1 MSRGA
6 AGPYLS
12 SMELK
17 GGAAVVTGASRGIGR
32 AVAEALAKEGMRL
45 VIGGRDPGRLE
56 EAARALG
63 GDVET
68 VAGDVGD
75 EAVASRLVETAV
87 ARFGRLDVVV
97 NNAGI
102 GHHGRL
108 EDMDPAEFDRVYRTN
123 VRGPFLVMKAAIPV
137 MRRQKRGTLVSLAS
151 LAGRNP
157 VPMRAAYAA
166 TKWAMIGLSRSVL
179 QEVRKEGIRVIILEP
194 GSTLTEF
201 GHDPSKMA
209 QAEKLV
215 RPEDVAAVLVA
226 ALKLPDRATVSE
238 IEIRPT
244 DPPA

>member
-1 MSRGA
+1 MKLQGA
-6 AGPYLS
+6 A
-12 SMELK
+12 
-17 GGAAVVTGASRGIGR
+17 AIVTGASRGIGR
-32 AVAEALAKEGMRL
+32 AIAEALAKEGGRL
-45 VIGGRDPGRLE
+45 VLGGRDAARLQ
-56 EAARALG
+56 EAAQAIG
-63 GDVET
+63 GESEA

-75 EAVASRLVETAV
+75 ENVAARLVETAT
-87 ARFGRLDVVV
+87 RKFGRLDVVV

-102 GHHGRL
+102 GHHGKL

-123 VRGPFLVMKAAIPV
+123 VRGPFLLMKAAIPV
-137 MRRQKRGTLVSLAS
+137 MRRQKSGTLVSLAS

-157 VPMRAAYAA
+157 VPLRAAYAA
-166 TKWAMIGLSRSVL
+166 SKWAMIGLSRSVL
-179 QEVRKEGIRVIILEP
+179 QEVRKDGIRVIILEP

-201 GHDPSKMA
+201 GHDPAKMA
-209 QAEKLV
+209 HAEKLV

>member
-1 MSRGA
+1 
-6 AGPYLS
+6 
-12 SMELK
+12 MELQ
-17 GGAAVVTGASRGIGR
+17 GAAAVVTGAGRGIGR
-32 AVAEALAKEGMRL
+32 AIAEALAREGTRL
-45 VIGGRDPGRLE
+45 VLNGRDAVRLQE
-56 EAARALG
+56 TARALG
-63 GDVET
+63 GDVEV
-68 VAGDVGD
+68 VAGDIGD
-75 EAVASRLVETAV
+75 EAVAARLVETAV
-87 ARFGRLDVVV
+87 SRFGRLDVVV

-157 VPMRAAYAA
+157 VPLRAAYAA

-179 QEVRKEGIRVIILEP
+179 QEVRKDGIRVIILEP

-201 GHDPSKMA
+201 GHDPAKMA
-209 QAEKLV
+209 QSEKLV
-215 RPEDVAAVLVA
+215 RPEDVASVLIA
-226 ALKLPDRATVSE
+226 SLKLPDRATVSE